1 MLIAGVVVV
10 PSKKQIAV
18 YVSDAEYRDIA
29 AKAQAQDMSM
39 SQWMGEAASEKIE
52 REGIEGSG
60 ARYQIERRLLSLVD
74 EAADRAADRIVEQ
87 VTDAASVDAE
97 AGDDALSDWGSS

>member
-1 MLIAGVVVV
+1 
-10 PSKKQIAV
+10 
-18 YVSDAEYRDIA
+18 
-29 AKAQAQDMSM
+29 M

-74 EAADRAADRIVEQ
+74 EAADRAADRIVDQ
-87 VTDAASVDAE
+87 VTDAVSVDAE
-97 AGDDALSDWGSS
+97 TGDDPFGEWGSS